1 MTRPAHV
8 RAAKLLRLVMLVWA
22 CMCKWLPKRYVTE
35 PKHILVM
42 AYGGVGDSI
51 LMIPTLSLLREKCAH
66 AKITLL
72 VSTASSGEAIFR
84 AFPQF
89 YDDIMVISPTTL
101 SWKEAIA
108 HNLMLMRRK
117 FDCVLI
123 SYISA
128 YSLSTLLPAMLSVPK
143 QFLVLVDRHP
153 LRKVYEL
160 LFNDRVVLSWENE
173 RRSEVL
179 IHQEMLRGVDANYT
193 PAPVEWKWS
202 LALPKTAKENAKQW
216 LQANA
221 LWNEEADCAVRFAL
235 IHASTSEAHAYRRYP
250 LKHFAEIVNWIAA
263 QQLAVVV
270 VGSSQEDKVCA
281 ELRHLTN
288 AAVVPCTTL
297 GIMDLA
303 ALIAHAE
310 LFVGNESGPAH
321 ISMLLNRPTVR
332 IFGPS
337 SPYGAARWR
346 HGPFEE
352 VFLGIECAPCLR
364 LGLLNNAGLNAHSC
378 GHRNCL
384 ALLTPDNVIR
394 AIQRVMDKQSAVS
407 YQKA

>member
-1 MTRPAHV
+1 MFA
-8 RAAKLLRLVMLVWA
+8 WA
-22 CMCKWLPKRYVTE
+22 CMCKWLAKRHLTE

-42 AYGGVGDSI
+42 VYGGIGDAI
-51 LMIPTLSLLREKCAH
+51 MTIPTLALLREKCPN

-72 VSTASSGEAIFR
+72 ASSASGGHTIYR

-89 YDDIMVISPTTL
+89 YDDIIVISPTPL

-108 HNLMLMRRK
+108 HNLMLMRKK

-128 YSLSTLLPAMLSVPK
+128 YSLTTLLPAMLSVPK
-143 QFLVLVDRHP
+143 QFLVLIDRHP
-153 LRKVYEL
+153 LRRVYEF
-160 LFNDRVVLSWENE
+160 LFNDRVVLSWENDE
-173 RRSEVL
+173 RSEVL
-179 IHQEMLRGVDANYT
+179 IHQEMLRGIDASYT
-193 PAPVEWKWS
+193 PTAVEWKWLLS
-202 LALPKTAKENAKQW
+202 LPKAAKENAKQW
-216 LQANA
+216 LQTNG
-221 LWNEEADCAVRFAL
+221 LWNKEADCAVKFAL
-235 IHASTSEAHAYRRYP
+235 IHASTSEVHAYRRYP
-250 LKHFAEIVNWIAA
+250 LKYFSEVINWIAA

-270 VGSSQEDKVCA
+270 IGSSHEDKVCK
-281 ELRHLTN
+281 ELSRLAT
-288 AAVVPCTTL
+288 VPIVLCTTL
-297 GIMDLA
+297 SIMDLA

-337 SPYGAARWR
+337 SPYGAARWKA
-346 HGPFEE
+346 GPFEE

-364 LGLLNNAGLNAHSC
+364 LGLLNDAGLNAHSC

-384 ALLTPDNVIR
+384 ALLKPDNVIR
-394 AIQRVMDKQSAVS
+394 AIQQVMNKQSAAS

>member
-1 MTRPAHV
+1 MTKPAQV
-8 RAAKLLRLVMLVWA
+8 RAAKLLRLFMLVWA
-22 CMCKWLPKRYVTE
+22 CMCKWLAKRHLNE

-42 AYGGVGDSI
+42 VYGGIGDAI
-51 LMIPTLSLLREKCAH
+51 MTIPTLALLREKCPN

-72 VSTASSGEAIFR
+72 ASTASGGHTIYR

-89 YDDIMVISPTTL
+89 YDDIMVISPTPL

-108 HNLMLMRRK
+108 HNLMLRRKK

-128 YSLSTLLPAMLSVPK
+128 YSLTTLLPAMLSVPK

-153 LRKVYEL
+153 LRKVYEF
-160 LFNDRVVLSWENE
+160 LFDDRVVISWEND

-179 IHQEMLRGVDANYT
+179 IHQEMLRGVDASYT

-216 LQANA
+216 LQANG
-221 LWNEEADCAVRFAL
+221 LWNKEADCAVRFAL

-250 LKHFAEIVNWIAA
+250 LKHLAEVVNWIAA
-263 QQLAVVV
+263 QQLAVVA
-270 VGSSQEDKVCA
+270 VGSSQEDKVCT

-337 SPYGAARWR
+337 SPYGAARWK

-394 AIQRVMDKQSAVS
+394 AVQRVIDKQSAVS

>member
-1 MTRPAHV
+1 
-8 RAAKLLRLVMLVWA
+8 
-22 CMCKWLPKRYVTE
+22 MCKWLAKRHLNE

-42 AYGGVGDSI
+42 VYGGIGDAI
-51 LMIPTLSLLREKCAH
+51 MTIPTLALLREKCPN

-72 VSTASSGEAIFR
+72 ASTASGGHTIYR

-89 YDDIMVISPTTL
+89 YDDIMVISPTPL

-108 HNLMLMRRK
+108 HNLMLRRKK

-128 YSLSTLLPAMLSVPK
+128 YSLTTLLPAMLSVPK

-153 LRKVYEL
+153 LRKVYEF
-160 LFNDRVVLSWENE
+160 LFDDRVVISWEND

-179 IHQEMLRGVDANYT
+179 IHQEMLRGVDASYT

-216 LQANA
+216 LQANG
-221 LWNEEADCAVRFAL
+221 LWNKEADCAVRFAL

-250 LKHFAEIVNWIAA
+250 LKHLAEVVNWIAA
-263 QQLAVVV
+263 QQLAVVA
-270 VGSSQEDKVCA
+270 VGSSQEDKVCT

-337 SPYGAARWR
+337 SPYGAARWK

-394 AIQRVMDKQSAVS
+394 AVQRVIDKQSAVS

>member
-1 MTRPAHV
+1 MNQPILKAG
-8 RAAKLLRLVMLVWA
+8 KLLRLAMLTWA
-22 CMCKWLPKRYVTE
+22 VLCKFLPKRRVVE
-35 PKHILVM
+35 PKNILVM
-42 AYGGVGDSI
+42 IYGGIGDAI
-51 LMIPTLSLLREKCAH
+51 MTIPTLALLREKRPN

-72 VSTASSGEAIFR
+72 ASTASGGQAIYR

-89 YDDIMVISPTTL
+89 YNRIIVISPSPA
-101 SWKEAIA
+101 SWKEVFEI
-108 HNLMLMRRK
+108 NLMLMREQ
-117 FDCVLI
+117 FDCALI

-128 YSLSTLLPAMLSVPK
+128 YSLTTLLPAMLSVPK

-153 LRKVYEL
+153 LRKVYEF
-160 LFNDRVVLSWENE
+160 LFNERVVLSWEKDQ
-173 RRSEVL
+173 RSEVL
-179 IHQEMLRGVDANYT
+179 IHQEMLCGVDASYT

-216 LQANA
+216 LQANG
-221 LWNEEADCAVRFAL
+221 LWNKEADCAVRFAL

-250 LKHFAEIVNWIAA
+250 LKHFAEVVNWIAA
-263 QQLAVVV
+263 QQLAVVA

-337 SPYGAARWR
+337 SPYGAARWK
-346 HGPFEE
+346 HGSFEE

>member
-1 MTRPAHV
+1 MTKPAHV
-8 RAAKLLRLVMLVWA
+8 RAAKLLRVVMFAWA
-22 CMCKWLPKRYVTE
+22 CMCKWLAKRHLNE

-42 AYGGVGDSI
+42 VYGGIGDAI
-51 LMIPTLSLLREKCAH
+51 MTIPTLALLREKCPN

-72 VSTASSGEAIFR
+72 ASTASGGHTIYR

-89 YDDIMVISPTTL
+89 YDDIMVISPTPL

-108 HNLMLMRRK
+108 HNLMLRRKK

-128 YSLSTLLPAMLSVPK
+128 YSLTTLLPAMLSVPK

-153 LRKVYEL
+153 LRKVYEF
-160 LFNDRVVLSWENE
+160 LFDDRVVISWEND

-179 IHQEMLRGVDANYT
+179 IHQEMLRGVDASYT

-216 LQANA
+216 LQANG
-221 LWNEEADCAVRFAL
+221 LWNKEADCAVRFAL

-250 LKHFAEIVNWIAA
+250 LKHLAEVVNWIAA
-263 QQLAVVV
+263 QQLAVVA
-270 VGSSQEDKVCA
+270 VGSSQEDKVCT

-337 SPYGAARWR
+337 SPYGAARWK

-394 AIQRVMDKQSAVS
+394 AVQRVIDKQSAVS